1 MDFRNPK
8 IRGVYAL
15 FQLTPT
21 TTEHISEDILER
33 VTTEMFIAMSKAL
46 NFLNSD
52 ELSMQCILIA
62 VNWFLHDEKVF
73 SSGRHGFAMAAHGSV
88 SGSVRGSGVAMMKK
102 ECDESNKLLTPWVPN
117 PKEVKRVLQC
127 LTTNVFWH
135 ECTIG
140 KDGSQNQINQDLATE
155 ATQNDGCLA
164 RIPMENRAKAA
175 FNWTSFTPLSSKL
188 YPSYVPPPAIHQ
200 FVSNDAFPQHQ
211 ADSMYP
217 APPVATPKYS
227 LLQYKPVSYRRIPEE
242 QKKSNKKENFIFYN
256 ITWEPSIKRN
266 VRWHWHII
274 LMWLKSEANNH
285 PSYREPE
292 LSCPGKT
299 PSPAT
304 PSHLLPLSPP
314 PDNSAN
320 APVNHAPTS
329 PNNTN
334 PNISMISDSPS

>member
-8 IRGVYAL
+8 IRDIVWFLLSWTLHIFSANL
-15 FQLTPT
+15 VI
-21 TTEHISEDILER
+21 HISLLLIRMDMLER

-102 ECDESNKLLTPWVPN
+102 ECDESNKSLTPWVPD

-140 KDGSQNQINQDLATE
+140 KAGRQNPINQVGCVVWIRGLTGCVNVLLTNIICVVVTHMQDLATE

-175 FNWTSFTPLSSKL
+175 FNWSSFTPLSSKL

-227 LLQYKPVSYRRIPEE
+227 LLQYKPDLLEGQKPRSYSKMS
-242 QKKSNKKENFIFYN
+242 QVMFK
-256 ITWEPSIKRN
+256 
-266 VRWHWHII
+266 
-274 LMWLKSEANNH
+274 
-285 PSYREPE
+285 
-292 LSCPGKT
+292 
-299 PSPAT
+299 
-304 PSHLLPLSPP
+304 
-314 PDNSAN
+314 
-320 APVNHAPTS
+320 
-329 PNNTN
+329 
-334 PNISMISDSPS
+334 